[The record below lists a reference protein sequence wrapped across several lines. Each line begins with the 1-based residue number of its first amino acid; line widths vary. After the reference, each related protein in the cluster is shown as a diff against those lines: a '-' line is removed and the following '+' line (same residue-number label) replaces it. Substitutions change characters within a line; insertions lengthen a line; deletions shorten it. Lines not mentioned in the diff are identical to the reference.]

1 MEKGSRRKKIRVIVP
16 VTSDEWNVPVRDELE
31 RYRDANT
38 EISVV
43 NINEG
48 PKAIECAYDETR
60 AAMPVVREAER
71 AEEDGYDGV
80 ILYCFADPGARAAKE
95 KLNIPVVGLNE
106 ASVHI
111 ASLIGTK
118 FGIISTGPVDYYLRD
133 LVDLLRLYG
142 FEDKCVSVRSIT
154 MPVLDLQAQKEQQDK
169 RLLEEVTK
177 AINDDG
183 VDTIVLGCGGMLA
196 LSEELLQLG
205 VPIVVPGVAA
215 LKLCEDLID
224 MKLSQSKRCF
234 NIPAG
239 AR

>member
-1 MEKGSRRKKIRVIVP
+1 MKKGSRRKRIRVIVP
-16 VTSDEWNVPVRDELE
+16 VSSNEWNVPVKDELE
-31 RYRDANT
+31 RYKDANT

-48 PKAIECAYDETR
+48 PKAIECTYDETR
-60 AAMPVVREAER
+60 AAMPVVCEAER
-71 AEEDGYDGV
+71 AEKDGYDGV
-80 ILYCFADPGARAAKE
+80 VIYCFADPGARAAKE

-133 LVDLLRLYG
+133 MEELLRLYG
-142 FEDKCVSVRSIT
+142 FKSKCVSVRSLTI
-154 MPVLDLQAQKEQQDK
+154 PVLDLQAHKEQQGE
-169 RLLEEVTK
+169 RLVEEVKK

-183 VDTIVLGCGGMLA
+183 VDTIVLGCGGMLV
-196 LSEELLQLG
+196 LPDELLELG
-205 VPIVVPGVAA
+205 IPIVLPGIAA
-215 LKLCEDLID
+215 LKVCEDLID
-224 MKLSQSKRCF
+224 MNLSQSKRCF

-239 AR
+239 ER